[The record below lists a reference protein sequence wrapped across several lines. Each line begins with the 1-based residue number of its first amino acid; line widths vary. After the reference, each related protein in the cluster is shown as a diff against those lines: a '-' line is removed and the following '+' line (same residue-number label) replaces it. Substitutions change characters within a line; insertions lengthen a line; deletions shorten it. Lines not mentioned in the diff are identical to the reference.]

1 MKKSTQSVQEAI
13 EPFILEENMPAVME
27 RLYPLLSFKG
37 KQEVKKF
44 WKENKVALSIES
56 FNLICDVAKQLTGVD
71 VRECSINKKRNKETT
86 LAQFLV
92 SFAIYQEFVVFKKA
106 TLKEVCQQYMP
117 SITHS
122 QILYAVHAIEK
133 SIHLESAFELL
144 NKFCVEL
151 ATRGLNNSHRRLVV
165 LKAIERKKQT
175 IGA

>member
-13 EPFILEENMPAVME
+13 EPFILEDNMPAVME

-44 WKENKVALSIES
+44 WKENKVALTIES
-56 FNLICDVAKQLTGVD
+56 FNVICDAAQQLTGID
-71 VRECSINKKRNKETT
+71 IRNKESKNKKTT

-92 SFAIYQEFVVFKKA
+92 SFALYEEFVVCKKA

-133 SIHLESAFELL
+133 SIHLESAFDLL
-144 NKFCVEL
+144 NKFCITL
-151 ATRGLNNSHRRLVV
+151 ATHGLNNCHRRLVI

-175 IGA
+175 IEA